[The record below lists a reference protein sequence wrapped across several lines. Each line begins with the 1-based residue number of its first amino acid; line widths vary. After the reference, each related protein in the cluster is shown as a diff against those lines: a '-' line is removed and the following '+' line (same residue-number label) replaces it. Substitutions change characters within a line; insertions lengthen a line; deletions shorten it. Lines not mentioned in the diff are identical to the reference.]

1 MLFYDYLSIYRH
13 FLVSCGLSPPSPPWP
28 NRMGG
33 WGGTS
38 PTEVSAGHELNLIFA
53 KPKFTILS
61 KCWLRY
67 LVLYFICWD
76 QHTINYVCLN
86 FTTQKTGTQYQLLF
100 PLRLNFSKNSE
111 FWFCKNLVEFMS
123 IISIFKTSVLKC
135 CLKSCHRTVKLCMMT
150 AHRTAK

>member
-1 MLFYDYLSIYRH
+1 MFSVIFFIIIDMSNLVTPSI
-13 FLVSCGLSPPSPPWP
+13 
-28 NRMGG
+28 
-33 WGGTS
+33 
-38 PTEVSAGHELNLIFA
+38 TEVSAGHELNQIFA
-53 KPKFTILS
+53 KPKFTILT

-100 PLRLNFSKNSE
+100 PLRQVATKNSE

-123 IISIFKTSVLKC
+123 IISIFKTSVSQSERAAGLEVRAQR
-135 CLKSCHRTVKLCMMT
+135 LIRMMPW
-150 AHRTAK
+150 

>member
-1 MLFYDYLSIYRH
+1 MPSTETWSTAALPWSEESPEHFSGGAYFFHRSRYL
-13 FLVSCGLSPPSPPWP
+13 LSCWYSGF
-28 NRMGG
+28 G
-33 WGGTS
+33 WTWTQ
-38 PTEVSAGHELNLIFA
+38 P
-53 KPKFTILS
+53 KPKFTILT

-123 IISIFKTSVLKC
+123 IISIFKTSV
-135 CLKSCHRTVKLCMMT
+135 SSISFS
-150 AHRTAK
+150 